1 MSRVIQ
7 QIASVQFQV
16 QNRQA
21 NAAMQALQEAAK
33 DLSKNMDDVNK
44 KIAALGKDIPKD
56 NPQLLNYQN
65 QLRSLD
71 KDLKDVQKAQRDF
84 LRGAKAADQ
93 LWKAAQEQNIESLSF
108 RAIKAGQ
115 NGLRKRQ
122 EGLSPG
128 DAKDMQD
135 WRIIKQVIDEA
146 DRVVKEAGADVQH
159 VIQTIREGGKV
170 SEQTMRQTISTLKEL
185 KGSVD
190 ETDADFGK
198 WGTDLDFMEAKLKDF
213 SEAQRRARGEI
224 VDANDARR
232 EMLKLTEEGAAA
244 AKREAEEADREVATR
259 RWYGKVLMS
268 QREQIKQNIELT
280 QQQIDDNH
288 KIIEEKHRQLA
299 ADEETFN
306 AEQQGRHATI
316 EGLKT
321 QAEAERKLANEKSDA
336 AETHRRAA
344 ELQKQTTEQL
354 GEKVTEL
361 QDQLEVERQTS
372 EERGKSNKQSKEEL
386 RLKGELET
394 AQGKLAE
401 SKQRENDEQQK
412 YVKLQGEAIEQGN
425 KAAAA
430 ENKVADAQS
439 EAIQKQVDFNKKQ
452 QEGLDNI
459 NQMAQGNQALQQSL
473 DGLNGELEQNSKDIA
488 DNATKTAEAEAKK
501 AKARQLS
508 IKTMEDLLAKL
519 KEEYYTEELTAE
531 KREEHKQKI
540 KELDEALRLAKGEWM
555 SYGDAMKYAN
565 SIGSDGFMATDEQ
578 TKMATDALT
587 RHREELIKTIQQKEA
602 ESQATSAERAELEK
616 LNQALM
622 KIKTGFSSADDVM
635 ARWAEHMNAGKTTT
649 ESMNQQTKTLAQTLE
664 EKLAGATS
672 RWDESIEREKKRISE
687 YNEKI
692 SEYDQEI
699 KKFTENIE
707 KMEKELAELEQKHA
721 NSSWFRKRTREY
733 RNEGWRIED
742 LRKLIGKEHTDEDG
756 YSYMTGEKGEL
767 SLYKGL
773 KKNSEEHKE
782 WWENELKNSYRLKAA
797 ELGIT
802 EEEVAAEEK
811 KAEAKKLTNEQMQQG
826 INLLEEEYAKTDHTT
841 EEGIKRRQELRT
853 AIDQMNQELKESTGE
868 WMSLA
873 DAKNLAEKA
882 GTDGFMTSPQEI
894 QKATQALERH
904 RDAIIQ
910 TIKAKRDSGAAT
922 DAEEKELT
930 DLTKKLKD
938 LKFEQDNFNM
948 SQAKMQELM
957 RTPTNAVSLDELKA
971 AIKRADGELKRME
984 GSLGKNST
992 KYKEFA
998 AEVKNAKNVMKE
1010 MEGQA
1015 KASATAWE
1023 KAWSRLKTYVGLY
1036 MGFNIVWQKMQG
1048 AASDLMT
1055 LSDKMGEVRK
1065 TTGFTADE
1073 VGRLSDNLKRLDVRT
1088 TLTGLMEI
1096 SAKAGQLGLKT
1107 EQDVM
1112 GFTEAA
1118 NKLMIALPEMGAEAA
1133 TEMMKV
1139 ALATGEV
1146 KKIQDQLNKGIV
1158 EGSSATEVAL
1168 SKIGSTIDQLRANS
1182 AAAAPQITDF
1192 VKRVGAVGAQSG
1204 ITIDQIAAL
1213 GATVDAVGLR
1223 VEMSATALS
1232 RMIPAIRNNAFEVA
1246 KAIGMAPNALR
1257 EMFDEAGGGM
1267 EAMLAIF
1274 QHIKDSGMD
1283 PDSIEKMLNMGNMQ
1297 DVMKQL
1303 NQQGARAGIVFA
1315 GLAQNVD
1322 ELRKNLGVAA
1332 EAYEDNIAIL
1342 QEYNKMNDT
1351 AAGKW
1356 ERFKNE
1362 VEEFFV
1368 GDTSQRLLGG
1378 LISVLRGA
1386 LDIFIGSNG
1395 WSAAL
1400 RTIGV
1405 YFLAIKF
1412 NIAGIFSG
1420 VKNISVSL
1428 RGIAMAIGLIDKE
1441 TKKLAWGNI
1450 FTALAMAGLWAW
1462 RETVKLKSALDKA
1475 SESLGKTKVE
1485 VSRSIDRF
1493 ESYWTKL
1500 KSTSEALIEAKANHE
1515 KLSAEVDK
1523 LRKST
1528 DGSAESTANLKK
1540 KEDEL
1545 TTSEKNVTKASND
1558 HKGAIAQMNSIYGKY
1573 LGFILTE
1580 SNYSNLAAAAHDKVT
1595 AAIEREMLMKQR
1607 QAAIG
1612 EVDSNYSDNI
1622 ATGYGDLNE
1631 RLVKYGQL
1639 SRSEAAKVMSDMQRF
1654 MRENLKYDA
1663 GTNATVVSKAIM
1675 DQLERNGLD
1684 VSKAD
1689 ANEIAALWFDQY
1701 LEENYHLSDNVR
1713 QGLTGVGRRSDLKA
1727 GWGNVSTP
1735 FATNLRGGYA
1745 ETYAQREQAR
1755 GAVSAVYDVDIAYTE
1770 RMEAEASGQLLDNL
1784 EKSAQD
1790 AKKVILDKNIDEK
1803 KRGEAY
1809 IELANALEGLDN
1821 RINELDP
1828 QKDAATI
1835 NRLNE
1840 MAESLKGDGIDIK
1853 KLKQAREK
1861 INQTLFERATFN
1873 EEDIRN
1879 LDTTNP
1885 WGSSHEASSTDWK
1898 NMTAEQLVNRRK
1910 QMKDFV
1916 NSIQTDSDVKTV
1928 LGEDAALKKAIEN
1941 GLSSDMRTVI
1951 EWYNTERLKIQEEL
1965 YNRHLTNTGDW
1976 RDPKSGGSWRKQ
1988 LQTDFD
1994 TYLRILDAYY
2004 TERKAKIEK
2013 AQTEEG
2019 MSEAEAQRLVIEN
2032 ETVWRKHRME
2042 LQQIYQGKSADIAKG
2057 ERQRIYDILAEQDE
2071 DTAEMVEK
2079 TIGNSLEKMKILA
2092 SKSEVDYRK
2101 VMSKLTK
2108 DIATDLYKQQ
2118 NAVAN
2123 QMEAIQKIIAQER
2136 PFDGLVENLE
2146 KNLST
2151 MGILFAELD
2160 KKRQEAIEKGLEPED
2175 DTAKRGAEATM
2186 KRMLV
2191 LMQQAED
2198 GYTVTFERL
2207 KEVMIKDGFAD
2218 WADAIENN
2226 DQMRKAMMAM
2236 LRNMY
2241 DDVHAAIKKESSQIK
2256 KELDIWWNDVEGDG
2270 KLSRKGGF
2278 EKMLS
2283 DLGLQE
2289 EQVKR
2294 ANSLIG
2300 AGAAS
2305 ERVADKLAIQQMR
2318 VRLAMQNAYYAKMRQ
2333 IGELHVKN
2341 LEAEAEEYKKV
2352 NDKENYELKMLD
2364 AKHARQ
2370 SLNLSLSEEQTKVLE
2385 QQVAIQNQLE
2395 ESQNRLYEELR
2406 EWGDLLASSLQSIFE
2421 ASHAGDAEYYNELA
2435 KLNLTGKG
2443 GPGAGTYIVIDNEG
2457 TSDAQAHYE
2466 YLDERQAL
2474 ERQREIENQN
2484 AQADAWKKVWDDL
2497 NNKMNEQITDQ
2508 LNALLQNQ
2516 AIDANT
2522 QAIIANTEA
2531 LYATSGADNKAGST
2545 IVTST
2550 PAAVTEGTEFGQ
2562 SMMALP
2568 GVTPVVNFILT
2579 DEQMEAERDQLGQRV
2594 QTQLDGINK
2603 VASAQQE
2610 SFRKVTKAESDAG
2623 QKMEKSNN
2631 STFAKMVSAANMYG
2645 AAYAAVTND
2654 NLSWTQKFGMMAVQA
2669 AGNTAITLLT
2679 AKMSETTA
2687 STVADTPA
2695 VLSKLW
2701 KQLGWGAVPVFALF
2715 TGLLGGLMGL
2725 ATSAIAKGKSE
2736 ISQVTGASVGAGRLS
2751 TGMLTYAEGNVNEF
2765 TDPSTLTPG
2774 RSYNVDAADGR
2785 TYRAKY
2791 TGSNPRTHITSGPE
2805 FHLVG
2810 EAGREAIIDA
2820 KTTRNIQL
2828 NEPEIWRSI
2837 QTLYNG
2843 GVPGMRRTS
2852 RMGRGVRAYA
2862 DGNLDDFEEMDG
2874 MGETGSMSGGMSTE
2888 MMMSLQASMD
2898 RQSDLLERAL
2908 NEGIKGVFDVHGS
2921 HGLVSTYDRAKKE
2934 AQRHGVKYT

>member
-33 DLSKNMDDVNK
+33 DLSKNMDEVNK

-93 LWKAAQEQNIESLSF
+93 LWKAAQEQNIEILSF

-232 EMLKLTEEGAAA
+232 EMNKLTEEGAAA
-244 AKREAEEADREVATR
+244 AKREAEEADRLVQQYKAEGEELAR
-259 RWYGKVLMS
+259 KRG
-268 QREQIKQNIELT
+268 EIKANIEAT
-280 QQQIDDNH
+280 QQQIDNNH

-306 AEQQGRHATI
+306 AEQQGRRATI

-336 AETHRRAA
+336 AETQRRAA

-354 GEKVTEL
+354 TEKVMKL
-361 QDQLEVERQTS
+361 QDQLEVERQTN

-401 SKQRENDEQQK
+401 SKKRENEEQQQS
-412 YVKLQGEAIEQGN
+412 VKLQTEAIEQGN

-459 NQMAQGNQALQQSL
+459 NQMAQGNQALQQSI
-473 DGLNGELEQNSKDIA
+473 DGLNGELEQNSKDYA

-508 IKTMEDLLAKL
+508 IKTMEDMLAKL

-531 KREEHKQKI
+531 KRAEHKQKI

-602 ESQATSAERAELEK
+602 DGQATATERAELEK

-672 RWDESIEREKKRISE
+672 TWDERIERQKKSISE
-687 YNEKI
+687 YNEEI
-692 SEYDQEI
+692 SEYDQKI

-733 RNEGWRIED
+733 SNEGWRIED
-742 LRKLIGKEHTDEDG
+742 LRTLIGNERTAEDG
-756 YSYMTGEKGEL
+756 SSYMTGEKGEL
-767 SLYKGL
+767 AFYKEL
-773 KKNSEEHKE
+773 KKSKEEYKE
-782 WWENELKNSYRLKAA
+782 WWENELKDSYRLKAA

-1036 MGFNIVWQKMQG
+1036 MGFNIVWQKVQG

-1065 TTGFTADE
+1065 TTGFTAEE
-1073 VGRLSDNLKRLDVRT
+1073 VGRLSNNLAKLDTRT
-1088 TLTGLMEI
+1088 SLQELMSI
-1096 SAKAGQLGLKT
+1096 SAIAGSIGLKT
-1107 EQDVM
+1107 QEQVQ

-1118 NKLMIALPEMGAEAA
+1118 QELTVALPEMGDEAA
-1133 TEMMKV
+1133 RTLMKI
-1139 ALATGEV
+1139 ADATGDLEKNGGDV
-1146 KKIQDQLNKGIV
+1146 RETLERV
-1158 EGSSATEVAL
+1158 
-1168 SKIGSTIDQLRANS
+1168 GSTIIALRANS
-1182 AAAAPQITDF
+1182 AAAAGPITDF
-1192 VKRVGAVGAQSG
+1192 VSRVGAVGAQAG
-1204 ITIDQIAAL
+1204 ISIDQIAAL
-1213 GATVDAVGLR
+1213 GATVDALGGR

-1232 RMIPAIRNNAFEVA
+1232 RMIPAIKNNAFAVA
-1246 KAIGMAPNALR
+1246 QAIGMTEKELK
-1257 EMFDEAGGGM
+1257 GKTGM
-1267 EAMLAIF
+1267 EQMVAIF
-1274 QHIKDSGMD
+1274 RSLHDSVKGFDTSTEKGMNAMA
-1283 PDSIEKMLNMGNMQ
+1283 DSVEKALGRSASMQ
-1297 DVMKQL
+1297 EVMKTL
-1303 NQQGARAGIVFA
+1303 NQQGARAGIVF
-1315 GLAQNVD
+1315 GLLSQNVD
-1322 ELRKNLGVAA
+1322 KLEEQLDLAGKAYRKNTALM
-1332 EAYEDNIAIL
+1332 N
-1342 QEYNKMNDT
+1342 EYSNMNET
-1351 AAGKW
+1351 AAAKW
-1356 ERFKNE
+1356 ARLTNQI
-1362 VEEFFV
+1362 EEFFV
-1368 GDTSQRLLGG
+1368 NADATSWLSDIIDMLRVLADLVTDEGPLGRLTRYTVVYLTMMKSGWAESIGKAVLAVYEYVFAIDQATAATVADTAATTADTGAKIANAAASETAAAAQ
-1378 LISVLRGA
+1378 GA
-1386 LDIFIGSNG
+1386 LNKTMKANIITAVLTAVVALGMALYDYSKKAKEAAKQMDVMADVEKKAKEASIDERVQLEKLYRVTQDQTASIEERKKALKDMVGDAKYQEYYSKLSTESELA
-1395 WSAAL
+1395 SAAASAYKEL
-1400 RTIGV
+1400 SEQI
-1405 YFLAIKF
+1405 LATARARALDAEAEELQRKRIKLE
-1412 NIAGIFSG
+1412 NQKSEREQWE
-1420 VKNISVSL
+1420 NEN
-1428 RGIAMAIGLIDKE
+1428 RGRYRQEQQQYQQQQRYVGRV
-1441 TKKLAWGNI
+1441 TGG
-1450 FTALAMAGLWAW
+1450 AMAGFQESQIAQQGASAMKPAIIDEFEGSI
-1462 RETVKLKSALDKA
+1462 RERNRIQTEIEQIDSDLDKLKKQVGELN
-1475 SESLGKTKVE
+1475 
-1485 VSRSIDRF
+1485 I
-1493 ESYWTKL
+1493 
-1500 KSTSEALIEAKANHE
+1500 KS
-1515 KLSAEVDK
+1515 D
-1523 LRKST
+1523 T
-1528 DGSAESTANLKK
+1528 DNGGGSGGG
-1540 KEDEL
+1540 
-1545 TTSEKNVTKASND
+1545 SNP
-1558 HKGAIAQMNSIYGKY
+1558 
-1573 LGFILTE
+1573 
-1580 SNYSNLAAAAHDKVT
+1580 
-1595 AAIEREMLMKQR
+1595 
-1607 QAAIG
+1607 
-1612 EVDSNYSDNI
+1612 
-1622 ATGYGDLNE
+1622 YGDYND
-1631 RLVKYGQL
+1631 RIDPY
-1639 SRSEAAKVMSDMQRF
+1639 
-1654 MRENLKYDA
+1654 
-1663 GTNATVVSKAIM
+1663 
-1675 DQLERNGLD
+1675 
-1684 VSKAD
+1684 
-1689 ANEIAALWFDQY
+1689 
-1701 LEENYHLSDNVR
+1701 
-1713 QGLTGVGRRSDLKA
+1713 
-1727 GWGNVSTP
+1727 
-1735 FATNLRGGYA
+1735 
-1745 ETYAQREQAR
+1745 EQW
-1755 GAVSAVYDVDIAYTE
+1755 D
-1770 RMEAEASGQLLDNL
+1770 
-1784 EKSAQD
+1784 
-1790 AKKVILDKNIDEK
+1790 
-1803 KRGEAY
+1803 
-1809 IELANALEGLDN
+1809 ANALVARRKEMLERVRALANGADVQAVLSEDK
-1821 RINELDP
+1821 RFMDE
-1828 QKDAATI
+1828 AT
-1835 NRLNE
+1835 R
-1840 MAESLKGDGIDIK
+1840 KGI
-1853 KLKQAREK
+1853 
-1861 INQTLFERATFN
+1861 
-1873 EEDIRN
+1873 
-1879 LDTTNP
+1879 
-1885 WGSSHEASSTDWK
+1885 K
-1898 NMTAEQLVNRRK
+1898 NMR
-1910 QMKDFV
+1910 
-1916 NSIQTDSDVKTV
+1916 
-1928 LGEDAALKKAIEN
+1928 DAIA
-1941 GLSSDMRTVI
+1941 
-1951 EWYNTERLKIQEEL
+1951 WYNEERLKIQEEL
-1965 YNRHLTNTGDW
+1965 HSRNLTNTGDW
-1976 RDPKSGGSWRKQ
+1976 MDPKKSGSKRKPKTPESEAAIAELDRYYLERKELIEEARSKEEMTEAEYNRRLDALEQEHLTKRSELRQTFTSEDRQFIQQFRQWWASVEELDEVSWETIEAEWMAAWERDRKYNNREAQKDLTAMQAIIVKQ
-1988 LQTDFD
+1988 LHE
-1994 TYLRILDAYY
+1994 I
-2004 TERKAKIEK
+2004 
-2013 AQTEEG
+2013 
-2019 MSEAEAQRLVIEN
+2019 
-2032 ETVWRKHRME
+2032 
-2042 LQQIYQGKSADIAKG
+2042 
-2057 ERQRIYDILAEQDE
+2057 
-2071 DTAEMVEK
+2071 
-2079 TIGNSLEKMKILA
+2079 
-2092 SKSEVDYRK
+2092 
-2101 VMSKLTK
+2101 
-2108 DIATDLYKQQ
+2108 
-2118 NAVAN
+2118 
-2123 QMEAIQKIIAQER
+2123 EAIINKER
-2136 PFDGLVENLE
+2136 PFNGITTNLQDNLTKMGLLFKDGVEG
-2146 KNLST
+2146 T
-2151 MGILFAELD
+2151 MEENT
-2160 KKRQEAIEKGLEPED
+2160 KRLTFLLKESED
-2175 DTAKRGAEATM
+2175 AYSLTFEQ
-2186 KRMLV
+2186 L
-2191 LMQQAED
+2191 AED
-2198 GYTVTFERL
+2198 MR
-2207 KEVMIKDGFAD
+2207 KNGFGA
-2218 WADAIENN
+2218 WADAIIKSENA
-2226 DQMRKAMMAM
+2226 DKEKRAIIAQ
-2236 LRNMY
+2236 LHSVY
-2241 DDVHAAIKKESSQIK
+2241 DAVQEAIKKEASLVK
-2256 KELDIWWNDVEGDG
+2256 KQVDIAWNDAILPNGKSIKATYEAAISGIGVEQGRV
-2270 KLSRKGGF
+2270 S
-2278 EKMLS
+2278 
-2283 DLGLQE
+2283 
-2289 EQVKR
+2289 R

-2300 AGAAS
+2300 AGQAS
-2305 ERVADKLAIQQMR
+2305 ERVADKLAIKQMQLQ
-2318 VRLAMQNAYYAKMRQ
+2318 LAMQEHYYNFVKLTGWQRINDLRRQ
-2333 IGELHVKN
+2333 ADEQRKLKN
-2341 LEAEAEEYKKV
+2341 LAEAEKL
-2352 NDKENYELKMLD
+2352 DLD
-2364 AKHARQ
+2364 AKHALM
-2370 SLNLSLSEEQTKVLE
+2370 SLNLSLAKEETELAK
-2385 QQVAIQNQLE
+2385 QQEDIIARTE
-2395 ESQNRLYEELR
+2395 ESQNRLYKELR
-2406 EWGDLLASSLQSIFE
+2406 EWGDLLASSMQSIFE
-2421 ASHAGDAEYYNELA
+2421 ASHAGDAEYYNEQA

-2457 TSDAQAHYE
+2457 TNDALAHYE

-2484 AQADAWKKVWDDL
+2484 AQADAWKKVMEDI
-2497 NNKMNEQITDQ
+2497 NMKMSDMITDQ
-2508 LNALLQNQ
+2508 INASLQKQSIDQNTSEVISNTEQLAKLNEQLAQGIKLNTPDSATGGTDTPTESTTDTGSSDVSPKTKRKMDEDDKLTDK
-2516 AIDANT
+2516 AIKNAEKRKKAVKDETKEESSSTQSAFAKMT
-2522 QAIIANTEA
+2522 QAVNMYGIA
-2531 LYATSGADNKAGST
+2531 YQ
-2545 IVTST
+2545 
-2550 PAAVTEGTEFGQ
+2550 AVTNENLSTTQKFE
-2562 SMMALP
+2562 MMALQAV
-2568 GVTPVVNFILT
+2568 GN
-2579 DEQMEAERDQLGQRV
+2579 
-2594 QTQLDGINK
+2594 
-2603 VASAQQE
+2603 
-2610 SFRKVTKAESDAG
+2610 
-2623 QKMEKSNN
+2623 
-2631 STFAKMVSAANMYG
+2631 
-2645 AAYAAVTND
+2645 YAI
-2654 NLSWTQKFGMMAVQA
+2654 SS
-2669 AGNTAITLLT
+2669 LT
-2679 AKMSETTA
+2679 AVMSEA
-2687 STVADTPA
+2687 VAKGAVNQATV
-2695 VLSKLW
+2695 LGKLW
-2701 KQLGWGAVPVFALF
+2701 SQLGWAAPPVFAIF
-2715 TGLLGGLMGL
+2715 TGLLGAAMGV
-2725 ATSAIAKGKSE
+2725 ATNAISKSKSQ

-2791 TGSNPRTHITSGPE
+2791 TGSNPRTHITNGPE

-2874 MGETGSMSGGMSTE
+2874 MGETGSMGGGMSTE